1 MIERDKFS
9 SYLIG
14 PNKLV
19 ILAILVICILSASS
33 YPVDAKG
40 ETIKVG
46 VYQYEPVVFTND
58 DGITGGFYIEILEHI
73 ASKEG
78 WNLEYVPC
86 PWAEC
91 LEGLEN
97 GEIDLM
103 VAIAYSEERGEIFDF
118 TNEAVVLDWGQIYT
132 RSDLEIQSILDLDQ
146 KTVIGLREDIYYLSF
161 QPYSEQF
168 GVSCNF
174 IEADDY
180 LTVFEYLENRSADA
194 GIIPKLYNPLQK
206 KDYDVYETPIIFS
219 PIEMRFAV
227 PKGKNKEIL
236 EAIDKHMISLKGNR
250 ESIYYQ
256 SQNKWFGSVAE
267 FEIPGWIKLAVG
279 FGGGLLLFFIAAS
292 AVLNT
297 QVKRKTAE
305 LSDKNEELMADI
317 IERKRAEEMLQKA
330 NEELKSLD
338 KMKDEFISNVSH
350 ELKTPLVSIIG
361 YSELVD
367 DRSLGEINDE
377 QKKAMDTVL
386 RNSERLRH
394 LVDSLLFIN
403 KVQAGAIEYAFEK
416 VQIEEIIDDVIH
428 DMLLEIKKEHLLLE
442 RNVPGDL
449 PLINGD
455 KSKLTSILTSL
466 LDNAIKFTPQG
477 GLITL
482 SAIEEDKSIHIM
494 VNDTGIGIKKNL
506 IPDLFQRFYQA
517 DASIRRKYGG
527 IGLGLYICKNI
538 VEGHKGKIWIESE
551 EDKGTTVHVT
561 LPK

>member
-1 MIERDKFS
+1 MIDNCKFS

-19 ILAILVICILSASS
+19 ILAILVICLLSVSS

-40 ETIKVG
+40 ETIRVG
-46 VYQYEPVVFTND
+46 VYQYEPVVFTDD
-58 DGITGGFYIEILEHI
+58 DGMIRGFYIDILEHI

-78 WNLEYVPC
+78 WNIEYVPC

-91 LEGLEN
+91 LERLET
-97 GEIDLM
+97 GEIDLL
-103 VAIAYSEERGEIFDF
+103 VAIAYSEERGERFDF

-168 GVSCNF
+168 GISCNF

-180 LTVFEYLENRSADA
+180 PTVFGYLENKTADA
-194 GIIPKLYNPLQK
+194 GIIPRLYNPPQK

-236 EAIDKHMISLKGNR
+236 ETIDKHMVALKGNR

-256 SQNKWFGSVAE
+256 SQNKWLASVVE

-317 IERKRAEEMLQKA
+317 VERKRAEEMLQKA
-330 NEELKSLD
+330 NEDLKSLD

-350 ELKTPLVSIIG
+350 ELKTPLVSITG

-377 QKKAMDTVL
+377 QKKALDTVL

-394 LVDSLLFIN
+394 LVDSLLFIS

-416 VQIEEIIDDVIH
+416 VQIAEIINDAIQ
-428 DMLLEIKKEHLLLE
+428 DMFLEIKKKHLSLE

-455 KSKLTSILTSL
+455 KGKLTNILTSI
-466 LDNAIKFTPQG
+466 LDNAIKFTPSG
-477 GLITL
+477 GLITV
-482 SAIEEDKSIHIM
+482 SAIEEDENVHII
-494 VNDTGIGIKKNL
+494 VSDTGIGIKKELMPN
-506 IPDLFQRFYQA
+506 LFQRFYQV
-517 DASIRRKYGG
+517 DASIRRRYGG
-527 IGLGLYICKNI
+527 TGLGLYICKNI
-538 VEGHKGKIWIESE
+538 VEGHKGNIWIESE
-551 EDKGTTVHVT
+551 EGKGTTVHVT